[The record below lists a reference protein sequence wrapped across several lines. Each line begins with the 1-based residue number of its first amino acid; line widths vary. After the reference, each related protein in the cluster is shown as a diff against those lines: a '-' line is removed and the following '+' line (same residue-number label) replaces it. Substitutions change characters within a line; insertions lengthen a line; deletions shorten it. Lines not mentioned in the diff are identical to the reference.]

1 MEHFQYIVMLDYQ
14 RVQLLMFN
22 GGLMVQW
29 CDCFMNHHDDW
40 KYRVMKQ
47 PDGLKECD
55 WTCGFITIMM
65 LKIPRSSKVYTSVQ
79 WCDYS
84 FIMFAGQQTWLEH
97 HMSWEDL
104 STDMTLEFRHDCH
117 SGCPHH
123 TTSRSSAAVSR
134 DISAQTARRRLW
146 LLPNCGS
153 WRPTFVVSLVSL
165 VSLWGVAGP
174 GLLEPDYWGPTTKT
188 SIVWAA
194 KLLKIHKAQGRVL
207 SSAVLR

>member
-1 MEHFQYIVMLDYQ
+1 MTFELAQTVCYGKLQFYYENQVWMEHFQYIVMLDYQ

-79 WCDYS
+79 WFGY
-84 FIMFAGQQTWLEH
+84 E
-97 HMSWEDL
+97 
-104 STDMTLEFRHDCH
+104 
-117 SGCPHH
+117 
-123 TTSRSSAAVSR
+123 V
-134 DISAQTARRRLW
+134 
-146 LLPNCGS
+146 N
-153 WRPTFVVSLVSL
+153 
-165 VSLWGVAGP
+165 
-174 GLLEPDYWGPTTKT
+174 
-188 SIVWAA
+188 
-194 KLLKIHKAQGRVL
+194 
-207 SSAVLR
+207 